1 MKLSIACV
9 GSRKA
14 TKRALE
20 WMVEMGAEIARGDYR
35 IVTGNA
41 PGSDQAWAAG
51 GNSVDPKSVML
62 VLPWKGFERKTIRE
76 GNDVLTF
83 TRDVLGLDYDDAIE
97 RAERLHP
104 RWEACSNGA
113 RLLHGRNVIIARKA
127 SLMVGYPGS
136 TGGTKL
142 AFAASRAFDRPVY
155 NIKDEIHRAT
165 FEKAVRAHSLEDLLV
180 LGKGFEPSLT
190 GS

>member
-9 GSRKA
+9 GTRKL
-14 TKRALE
+14 TNRALR
-20 WMVEMGAEIARGDYR
+20 WMEAMGAEIARGGYR

-41 PGSDQAWAAG
+41 PGSDQAWARG
-51 GNSVDPKSVML
+51 GNSVDPNAVLL
-62 VLPWKGFERKTIRE
+62 VIPWKGFERKVIQK
-76 GNDVLTF
+76 GNDILSF
-83 TRDVLGLDYDDAIE
+83 SDDVLGPDFYDALAK
-97 RAERLHP
+97 AESLHP
-104 RWEACSNGA
+104 RWEACSAGA
-113 RLLHGRNVIIARKA
+113 RLLHGRNVIIARKS

-142 AFAASRAFDRPVY
+142 AFAASIDLGRPVY
-155 NIKDEIHRAT
+155 DIRDEVQRAK
-165 FEKAVRAHSLEDLLV
+165 FEKAVSEHRLEDLLV